1 MSKKIEISFKLNGKN
16 VMIYTEPQ
24 TRLLD
29 LIRDEMGL
37 KGTKEGCGIGECG
50 TCTVLMDG
58 KSVNSCMVTALAAK
72 DSEIVTIE
80 GLGEDRI
87 VSIIK
92 NCFVEEGAVQCGFC
106 TPGMIISAYALL
118 LENPTPTKE
127 EIKYA
132 LAGNA
137 CRCTGYMPIV
147 KAVERASKEIGE

>member
-1 MSKKIEISFKLNGKN
+1 M
-16 VMIYTEPQ
+16 
-24 TRLLD
+24 
-29 LIRDEMGL
+29 
-37 KGTKEGCGIGECG
+37 
-50 TCTVLMDG
+50 
-58 KSVNSCMVTALAAK
+58 
-72 DSEIVTIE
+72 TIE